1 MDMSSVQDLIPL
13 AQMADLPV
21 YLVTVEGG
29 RIVDVRLTTRSFI
42 LTHLAVQQLL
52 QKEAQQKA
60 KEGDQ
65 ACAASVG
72 RSRWFSD

>member
-52 QKEAQQKA
+52 QKEAQQN